1 MIFWLVLKLEISYYR
16 VIIISPNILVSFE
29 RMFLKFTFLHG
40 EILSF
45 HDSFLF
51 GLKILFSV
59 NGKAISV
66 THPLLLVSGTS
77 LLFMKDL

>member
-1 MIFWLVLKLEISYYR
+1 
-16 VIIISPNILVSFE
+16 
-29 RMFLKFTFLHG
+29 LHG